1 MQLRDLQI
9 QLRLQQLKEKLR
21 QIQLK
26 ERLRQLRVPQ
36 LKTPVAKAAYVA
48 GVTTVFTFL
57 GCWAVL
63 AHQDNAP
70 TERMRSAGD
79 EKFAIKAAQGG
90 IAEIKLGE
98 LAQEKAQNDAVR
110 KFGQRMVDDHT
121 KSNHELKEAA
131 LKEHISLLAEMDKK
145 DQATYDGL
153 AKLNG
158 AEFDK
163 AYVQDM
169 VKDHQDDIAEFG
181 TEARTGQRDA
191 IKSFAAD
198 TLPTLKAHLKAA
210 KDARLSLMKP
220 AETSR
225 SKTPKK
231 SSAKQSGR

>member
-9 QLRLQQLKEKLR
+9 ELRLQQLKEKLR
-21 QIQLK
+21 EVK
-26 ERLRQLRVPQ
+26 VPQ

-48 GVTTVFTFL
+48 AVTTVFTFL

-63 AHQDNAP
+63 AHQDNGP
-70 TERMRSAGD
+70 TERMRSGGD
-79 EKFAIKAAQGG
+79 EKFAVKAAQGS

-98 LAQEKAQNDAVR
+98 LAKERAQNDAVR

-131 LKEHISLLAEMDKK
+131 LKEHISLPSEMDKK
-145 DQATYDGL
+145 DQATYDSL
-153 AKLNG
+153 AKLSG

-210 KDARLSLMKP
+210 KDMRLVLMKP
-220 AETSR
+220 AETSK
-225 SKTPKK
+225 SKPPKK
-231 SSAKQSGR
+231 SLAKQSG